1 MAAAMVL
8 YVLISQLGLVVGNRI
23 ASTAAASGPAIY
35 NYTWLVLMLPFGM
48 IGVTVLTVVMP
59 RLSRNAAADD
69 TPAVLADLSLATRLT
84 MITLIPTV
92 AFMTVGGPAIGSA
105 LFAYGNFGD
114 VDAGYLGRRLHC
126 RRSR

>member
-1 MAAAMVL
+1 MAAAMVF
-8 YVLISQLGLVVGNRI
+8 YVLISQIGLIVTNQI

-69 TPAVLADLSLATRLT
+69 TLAVLADLSLATPIDDDHADPDGGVHDRRRAGDRQCAVRLR
-84 MITLIPTV
+84 P
-92 AFMTVGGPAIGSA
+92 F
-105 LFAYGNFGD
+105 
-114 VDAGYLGRRLHC
+114 R
-126 RRSR
+126 